1 MLRARQIVVRT
12 LSPVVVL
19 EVRRV
24 RRQSERHDQP
34 PLVPIVHIA
43 SPAIR
48 SPCREYI

>member
-1 MLRARQIVVRT
+1 VLRARQIVVRT
-12 LSPVVVL
+12 LGPVVVL

-34 PLVPIVHIA
+34 PFVSIVHIA
-43 SPAIR
+43 SPAIC